1 MRKIILTIAALVL
14 AASAWAQDFQTGY
27 FLNGYTQAYKLNPAI
42 RPDKSFLALPG
53 IGGFDIISRSNIGL
67 DDIFYP
73 VSGGKLGTFMHPE
86 VDAKAFLNR
95 LKSSNKVVE
104 NNHVNI
110 LGLGF
115 RKGLAYH
122 TFDISIRTA
131 GGASVPYELF
141 SFLKEGIS
149 DHIVIPSLSV
159 EEDLFLE
166 VAYGLNFKVN
176 GIVSVGGRI
185 KYLAGLMNTR
195 VGIENLTVSTDYS
208 GRWMV
213 SGSAYGKMA
222 WKGATAKTKADE
234 AGETI
239 IDGVDTK
246 SFDGVAGHGAA
257 IDLGVVVDVI
267 PGVRLSAALCD
278 VGGVK
283 WNYNIRGKRDSVWE
297 YNGDADDVEDDLAN
311 LLELKVCDASKEF
324 RMLPATF
331 RLGAE
336 WSKLPFVTFGLLGTH
351 RFGNVPWTEL
361 RASANFKPSKVLGAS
376 VSAAAGSFGFSW
388 GAAMNLNLKVINL
401 FLGMDAIPTRFTPQF
416 IPLGKANLGLSFG
429 INITY

>member
-1 MRKIILTIAALVL
+1 MKKIFFTIAALVL

-42 RPDKSFLALPG
+42 RPEKSFLALPG
-53 IGGFDIISRSNIGL
+53 LGGFDIISRSNVGL
-67 DDIFYP
+67 DDFFYP
-73 VSGGKLGTFMHPE
+73 VSGDKLGYFMHPE
-86 VDAKAFLNR
+86 VDAKDFMSR

-104 NNHVNI
+104 NSYVNI
-110 LGLGF
+110 LALGF
-115 RKGLAYH
+115 KKGLAYH
-122 TFDISIRTA
+122 TIDISLRTA

-149 DHIVIPSLSV
+149 DKIVIPSLSV
-159 EEDLFLE
+159 EENVFLE

-195 VGIENLTVSTDYS
+195 VGIDNLTVTSDN
-208 GRWMV
+208 GRWMI
-213 SGSAYGKMA
+213 SGNTYGKMA
-222 WKGATAKTKADE
+222 WRGATVKTKVDD
-234 AGETI
+234 AGDVI

-246 SFDGVAGHGAA
+246 KISGVAGNGAA
-257 IDLGVVVDVI
+257 IDLGVVVDAI

-278 VGGVK
+278 IGGVK
-283 WNYNIRGKRDSVWE
+283 WDYNIRGKRDSVWE
-297 YNGDADDVEDDLAN
+297 YDGDADEVEDELAN
-311 LLELKVCDASKEF
+311 LLELKVCEGSKEF

-331 RLGAE
+331 RVGAE
-336 WSKLPFVTFGLLGTH
+336 WSNLPFVTFGLLGTH

-361 RASANFKPSKVLGAS
+361 RASANFKPFKVLGAS
-376 VSAAAGSFGFSW
+376 ISGAAGSFGFSW
-388 GAAMNLNLKVINL
+388 GAALNLNLKVINM
-401 FLGMDAIPTRFTPQF
+401 FLGMDAIPTRFTPQY